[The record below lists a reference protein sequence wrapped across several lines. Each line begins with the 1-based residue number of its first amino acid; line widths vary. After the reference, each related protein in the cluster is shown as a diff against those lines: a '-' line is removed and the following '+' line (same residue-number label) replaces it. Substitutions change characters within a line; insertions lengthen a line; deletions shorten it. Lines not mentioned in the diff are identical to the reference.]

1 MLNRLELENFKS
13 WRVLRQFR
21 LASLTGLFGTNSSGK
36 TSIIQA
42 LLMMKQTVE
51 SSDRKQVLNLGDDSD
66 PVRLGTFR
74 EMLHQGRGPFE
85 FELNWTMPDD
95 LVIPDP
101 ARPSATMF
109 SGAEM
114 EFCTRI
120 ATGGKPARMRV
131 ERLEYRFA
139 DGIFAL
145 HRKDQ
150 QKNSYELDGSSAQGF
165 GFRRIRGRPWD
176 LPDPVKSYGFPDQ
189 VKAYYQ
195 NAGFLS
201 DLALAFEEQMN
212 RLYYLGPLRDYP
224 KREYTWAGAEP
235 ADMGQR
241 GERVVDALLASQ
253 DQPKISRGKG
263 TPAFTVQEYVGY
275 WLKELG
281 LVHSFS
287 VEPITPESNLYRVWV
302 TRSPGATPVLIT
314 DVGFGI
320 SQILPVLTICY
331 YVPEGSTILLEQ
343 PEIHLH
349 PAVQSGLADVFIDA
363 MKRRRVQLVLESHSE
378 HLLRR
383 LQRRMA
389 EEQIGPE
396 QVALYFAQE
405 EKGVSRLNPLEVDEF
420 GNIRNWPANFFGDE
434 MGDLAAMA
442 EAAMRRQIA
451 RADAA

>member
-1 MLNRLELENFKS
+1 MLKQLGLQNFKS
-13 WRVLRQFR
+13 WRTLRELR
-21 LASLTGLFGTNSSGK
+21 LAPITGLFGTNSYGK
-36 TSIIQA
+36 TSIVQA

-74 EMLHQGRGPFE
+74 EMLHQGKGPFE
-85 FELNWTMPDD
+85 FELEWTLPHE
-95 LVIPDP
+95 LSIPDP
-101 ARPSATMF
+101 GRPGATMF
-109 SGAEM
+109 SGTGM

-120 ATGGKPARMRV
+120 SAAGSRGRMRV
-131 ERLEYRFA
+131 ERLEYRFGDA
-139 DGIFAL
+139 TFAMR
-145 HRKDQ
+145 RKERQ
-150 QKNSYELDGSSAQGF
+150 EHSYELEASSSEGF
-165 GFRRIRGRPWD
+165 GFRRLRGRAWD

-195 NAGFLS
+195 NASFLS
-201 DLALAFEEQMN
+201 DLTLAFEEQMN
-212 RLYYLGPLRDYP
+212 RVYYLGPLRDYP

-241 GERVVDALLASQ
+241 GERVVDALMASQ
-253 DQPKISRGKG
+253 ERPKISRGKG
-263 TPAFTVQEYVGY
+263 TKAFTVQEYVAY

-287 VEPITPESNLYRVWV
+287 VLPITPESNLYRVWI
-302 TRSPGATPVLIT
+302 TRSPGAPPVLIT
-314 DVGFGI
+314 DVGFGV
-320 SQILPVLTICY
+320 SQILPVLAICY

-363 MKRRRVQLVLESHSE
+363 VKRRRVQLVLESHSE

-389 EEQIGPE
+389 EEQISPE

-405 EKGVSRLNPLEVDEF
+405 EQGASRLSSLEVDEF
-420 GNIRNWPANFFGDE
+420 GNIRNWPPNFFGDD

-442 EAAMRRQIA
+442 EAALRRQMA
-451 RADAA
+451 RRGAA

>member
-1 MLNRLELENFKS
+1 MLNQLGLENFKS
-13 WRVLRQFR
+13 WRSVRQLR
-21 LASLTGLFGTNSSGK
+21 LAPVTGLFGTNSSGK
-36 TSIIQA
+36 SSIIQA

-51 SSDRKQVLNLGDDSD
+51 YSDRKQVLNLGDDSD

-74 EMLHQGRGPFE
+74 EMLHQGKGPFE
-85 FELNWTMPDD
+85 FDLQWALPQELS
-95 LVIPDP
+95 IPDP

-109 SGAEM
+109 SGSEM
-114 EFCTRI
+114 GFCTRI
-120 ATGGKPARMRV
+120 NAAGSRGRMRV

-139 DGIFAL
+139 DAVFAMR
-145 HRKDQ
+145 RKERQ
-150 QKNSYELDGSSAQGF
+150 EHSYELEASSSSGF
-165 GFRRIRGRPWD
+165 GFRRIRGRAWD

-195 NAGFLS
+195 NASFLS

-212 RLYYLGPLRDYP
+212 RVYYLGPLRDYP

-241 GERVVDALLASQ
+241 GERVVDALMASQ
-253 DQPKISRGKG
+253 ERPKISRGKG
-263 TPAFTVQEYVGY
+263 TKAFTVQEYVGY

-287 VEPITPESNLYRVWV
+287 VQPITPESNLYRVWI
-302 TRSPGATPVLIT
+302 TRSPGAPPVLIT

-363 MKRRRVQLVLESHSE
+363 MKRRKVQLVLESHSE

-383 LQRRMA
+383 LQRRLA
-389 EEQIGPE
+389 EEQITPD
-396 QVALYFAQE
+396 QVALYFARE
-405 EKGVSRLNPLEVDEF
+405 EQGVSRLNPLDVDEF
-420 GNIRNWPANFFGDE
+420 GNIRNWPPNFFGDE

-442 EAAMRRQIA
+442 EAAMRRQMA
-451 RADAA
+451 RRGAA

>member
-1 MLNRLELENFKS
+1 MLNQLGLENFKS
-13 WRVLRQFR
+13 WRSVRQLRM
-21 LASLTGLFGTNSSGK
+21 APITGLFGTNSSGK

-66 PVRLGTFR
+66 PVRLGTFG
-74 EMLHQGRGPFE
+74 EILHQGKGPFE
-85 FELNWTMPDD
+85 FDLKWTLPQE

-101 ARPSATMF
+101 AQPDATMF

-114 EFCTRI
+114 DFRARI
-120 ATGGKPARMRV
+120 SAAGSRGRMRV
-131 ERLEYRFA
+131 EELEYRFA
-139 DGIFAL
+139 DATFAMR
-145 HRKDQ
+145 RKERQ
-150 QKNSYELDGSSAQGF
+150 EHGYELEGSSEKGF
-165 GFRRIRGRPWD
+165 GFKRIRGRAWD

-195 NAGFLS
+195 NASFVS
-201 DLALAFEEQMN
+201 DLALSFEEQMN
-212 RLYYLGPLRDYP
+212 RVYYLGPLRDYP

-241 GERVVDALLASQ
+241 GERVVDALMASQ
-253 DQPKISRGKG
+253 EQPKISRGKG
-263 TPAFTVQEYVGY
+263 IKAFTVQEYVGY

-287 VEPITPESNLYRVWV
+287 VQPITPESNLYRVWI
-302 TRSPGATPVLIT
+302 TRSPGAAPALIT

-349 PAVQSGLADVFIDA
+349 PAVQSGLADVFIDVI
-363 MKRRRVQLVLESHSE
+363 RRRKIQLVVESHSE

-389 EEQIGPE
+389 EEQIAPE
-396 QVALYFAQE
+396 QVALYFAQQE
-405 EKGVSRLNPLEVDEF
+405 QGVSSLSPLEVDEF
-420 GNIRNWPANFFGDE
+420 GNIRNWPPNFFGDE

-451 RADAA
+451 RRGAA

>member
-1 MLNRLELENFKS
+1 MLNQLGLENFKS
-13 WRVLRQFR
+13 WRSVRQLR
-21 LASLTGLFGTNSSGK
+21 LAPLTGLFGTNSSGK
-36 TSIIQA
+36 SSIIQA

-74 EMLHQGRGPFE
+74 EMLHQGKGPFE
-85 FELNWTMPDD
+85 FELQWTLPHD
-95 LVIPDP
+95 LDIPDP
-101 ARPSATMF
+101 ARPSAAMF
-109 SGAEM
+109 SGNEM

-120 ATGGKPARMRV
+120 SAAGSKGRMRV

-139 DGIFAL
+139 DGTFAIR
-145 HRKDQ
+145 RKERQ
-150 QKNSYELDGSSAQGF
+150 EHSYELEGSSGRGF
-165 GFRRIRGRPWD
+165 GFRRIRGRAWD

-195 NAGFLS
+195 NASFLP

-212 RLYYLGPLRDYP
+212 RVYYLGPLRDYP

-241 GERVVDALLASQ
+241 GERVVDALMASQ
-253 DQPKISRGKG
+253 DRPKISRGKG
-263 TPAFTVQEYVGY
+263 TRAFTVQEYVGY

-287 VEPITPESNLYRVWV
+287 VQPITPESNLYRVWI
-302 TRSPGATPVLIT
+302 TRSPGAAPVLIT

-363 MKRRRVQLVLESHSE
+363 MKRRKVQVVLESHSE

-389 EEQIGPE
+389 EEQIAPE

-405 EKGVSRLNPLEVDEF
+405 EQGVSRLNPLEVDEF
-420 GNIRNWPANFFGDE
+420 GNIRNWPHNFFGDE

-442 EAAMRRQIA
+442 EAAMRRQMA
-451 RADAA
+451 RRDAA

>member
-1 MLNRLELENFKS
+1 MLKQLGLENFKS
-13 WRVLRQFR
+13 WRSVRQLY
-21 LASLTGLFGTNSSGK
+21 LAPITGLFGTNSSGK
-36 TSIIQA
+36 TSIVQA

-51 SSDRKQVLNLGDDSD
+51 SSDRRQVLNLGDDSD

-85 FELNWTMPDD
+85 FELHWTLPHE
-95 LVIPDP
+95 LAIPDP
-101 ARPSATMF
+101 ARPSSTMF
-109 SGAEM
+109 SGTEM

-120 ATGGKPARMRV
+120 STAGSRGRMRV
-131 ERLEYRFA
+131 ERLQYRFA
-139 DGIFAL
+139 DATFAMR
-145 HRKDQ
+145 RKERQ
-150 QKNSYELDGSSAQGF
+150 EHSYELEASSSRGF
-165 GFRRIRGRPWD
+165 GFKRIRGRAWD

-195 NAGFLS
+195 NASFLS

-212 RLYYLGPLRDYP
+212 RVYYLGPLRDYP

-241 GERVVDALLASQ
+241 GERVVDALMASQ
-253 DQPKISRGKG
+253 ERPKISRGKG
-263 TPAFTVQEYVGY
+263 TKAFTVQEYVGH

-287 VEPITPESNLYRVWV
+287 VEPITPSSNLYRVWI
-302 TRSPGATPVLIT
+302 TRSPGALPVLIT
-314 DVGFGI
+314 DVGFGV

-363 MKRRRVQLVLESHSE
+363 MKRRKVQLVLESHSE

-389 EEQIGPE
+389 EEQIAPE
-396 QVALYFAQE
+396 QVALYFAE
-405 EKGVSRLNPLEVDEF
+405 ENQGTSRLSPLEVDEF
-420 GNIRNWPANFFGDE
+420 GNIRNWPPNFFGDE

-442 EAAMRRQIA
+442 EAAMLRQVARRG
-451 RADAA
+451 AA

>member
-1 MLNRLELENFKS
+1 MLNQLGLENFKS
-13 WRVLRQFR
+13 WRSVRQLRM
-21 LASLTGLFGTNSSGK
+21 APITGLFGTNSSGK

-74 EMLHQGRGPFE
+74 EILHQGKGPFE
-85 FELNWTMPDD
+85 FDLKWTLPHE

-101 ARPSATMF
+101 AQPGATLF
-109 SGAEM
+109 CGAEM
-114 EFCTRI
+114 DFRTRI
-120 ATGGKPARMRV
+120 SAAGGKGRMRV
-131 ERLEYRFA
+131 EELEYRFA
-139 DGIFAL
+139 DATIAMR
-145 HRKDQ
+145 RKEREEHG
-150 QKNSYELDGSSAQGF
+150 YELDGSSERGF
-165 GFRRIRGRPWD
+165 GFKRIRGRAWD

-189 VKAYYQ
+189 AKAYYQ
-195 NAGFLS
+195 NASFVS

-212 RLYYLGPLRDYP
+212 RVYYLGPLRDYP

-241 GERVVDALLASQ
+241 GERVVDALMASQ
-253 DQPKISRGKG
+253 ERPKISRGKG
-263 TPAFTVQEYVGY
+263 VKAFTVQEYVGY

-281 LVHSFS
+281 LVHGFS
-287 VEPITPESNLYRVWV
+287 VQPITPDSNLYRVWI
-302 TRSPGATPVLIT
+302 TRGPGAAPALIT

-349 PAVQSGLADVFIDA
+349 PAVQSGLADVFIDVI
-363 MKRRRVQLVLESHSE
+363 KRRKIQLVVESHSE

-389 EEQIGPE
+389 EEQIAPE
-396 QVALYFAQE
+396 HVALYFARDE
-405 EKGVSRLNPLEVDEF
+405 RGVSRLSPLEVDEF
-420 GNIRNWPANFFGDE
+420 GNIRNWPPNFFGDE

-451 RADAA
+451 RRGAA

>member
-1 MLNRLELENFKS
+1 MLKQLGLENFKS
-13 WRVLRQFR
+13 WRSIGGLG
-21 LASLTGLFGTNSSGK
+21 LAPITGLFGTNSSGK

-74 EMLHQGRGPFE
+74 EMLHQGKGPFE
-85 FELNWTMPDD
+85 FNLHWTLPQELT
-95 LVIPDP
+95 IPDP
-101 ARPSATMF
+101 ARPDATMF
-109 SGAEM
+109 SGTEM
-114 EFCTRI
+114 NFCTRI
-120 ATGGKPARMRV
+120 HAAGNKGRMRV

-139 DGIFAL
+139 DRTFAMR
-145 HRKDQ
+145 RKERQ
-150 QKNSYELDGSSAQGF
+150 EHSYELEATGSGF
-165 GFRRIRGRPWD
+165 GFKRLRGRAWD

-195 NAGFLS
+195 NASFLS

-212 RLYYLGPLRDYP
+212 RVYYLGPLRDYP

-241 GERVVDALLASQ
+241 GERVVDALMASQ
-253 DQPKISRGKG
+253 EQPRISRGKG
-263 TPAFTVQEYVGY
+263 TKAFTVQEYVGY

-287 VEPITPESNLYRVWV
+287 VEPITPESNLYRVWI
-302 TRSPGATPVLIT
+302 TRSAGAPPVLIT

-389 EEQIGPE
+389 EEQISPE
-396 QVALYFAQE
+396 QVALYFAHDEQ
-405 EKGVSRLNPLEVDEF
+405 GMSRLNPLEVDEF
-420 GNIRNWPANFFGDE
+420 GNIRNWPPNFFGDE

-442 EAAMRRQIA
+442 EAAMRRQMA
-451 RADAA
+451 RRGTA

>member
-1 MLNRLELENFKS
+1 MLNHLGLENFKS
-13 WRVLRQFR
+13 WRSVPRLR
-21 LASLTGLFGTNSSGK
+21 LAPVTGLFGTNSSGK

-74 EMLHQGRGPFE
+74 EILHRGRGPFQ
-85 FELNWTMPDD
+85 FEMEWTLPQE

-101 ARPSATMF
+101 ARPSATLF
-109 SGAEM
+109 SGSEM
-114 EFCTRI
+114 GFCTRI
-120 ATGGKPARMRV
+120 GAAGSTGRMRV

-139 DGIFAL
+139 DATVTM
-145 HRKDQ
+145 HRKKGQ
-150 QKNSYELDGSSAQGF
+150 EHGYELAGSSSKGF
-165 GFRRIRGRPWD
+165 GFERSRGRAWD
-176 LPDPVKSYGFPDQ
+176 LPDPVKCYGFPDQ

-195 NAGFLS
+195 NASFVS

-212 RLYYLGPLRDYP
+212 RVYYLGPLRDYP

-241 GERVVDALLASQ
+241 GERVVDALMASQ
-253 DQPKISRGKG
+253 DRPKISRGQGRK
-263 TPAFTVQEYVGY
+263 AFTVQEYVGY

-302 TRSPGATPVLIT
+302 TRSPGAAPVLIT

-331 YVPEGSTILLEQ
+331 YVPEGSTVLLEQ

-349 PAVQSGLADVFIDA
+349 PAVQSGLADVFIDV
-363 MKRRRVQLVLESHSE
+363 MKRRRVQLVVESHSE

-389 EEQIGPE
+389 EERIAPDE
-396 QVALYFAQE
+396 VALYFARE
-405 EKGVSRLNPLEVDEF
+405 EQGVSRLCPLDVDEF
-420 GNIRNWPANFFGDE
+420 GNIRNWPPNFFGDE

-442 EAAMRRQIA
+442 EAAMRRQMA
-451 RADAA
+451 RRDAA

>member
-1 MLNRLELENFKS
+1 MLKQLGLENFKS
-13 WRVLRQFR
+13 WRSMDGVG
-21 LASLTGLFGTNSSGK
+21 LAPITGLFGTNSSGK

-66 PVRLGTFR
+66 SVRLGTFR
-74 EMLHQGRGPFE
+74 EMLHQGKGPFE
-85 FELNWTMPDD
+85 FELQWSLPHE
-95 LVIPDP
+95 LAIPDP
-101 ARPSATMF
+101 TLPDTTMF
-109 SGAEM
+109 SGTEM
-114 EFCTRI
+114 GFCTRI
-120 ATGGKPARMRV
+120 SAGSRGRMRV

-139 DGIFAL
+139 DRAFAL
-145 HRKDQ
+145 QRKERQ
-150 QKNSYELDGSSAQGF
+150 EHSYELEASGNGF
-165 GFRRIRGRPWD
+165 GFKRIRGRAWD

-189 VKAYYQ
+189 VKAYYK
-195 NAGFLS
+195 NASFLS

-212 RLYYLGPLRDYP
+212 RVYYLGPLRDYP

-241 GERVVDALLASQ
+241 GERVVDALMASQ
-253 DQPKISRGKG
+253 EQPKISRGKG
-263 TPAFTVQEYVGY
+263 TKAFTVQEYVAY

-287 VEPITPESNLYRVWV
+287 VQPITPESNLYRVWI
-302 TRSPGATPVLIT
+302 TRSPGAPPVLIT

-349 PAVQSGLADVFIDA
+349 PSVQSGLADVFIDA

-389 EEQIGPE
+389 EEQLAPE
-396 QVALYFAQE
+396 QVALYFARE
-405 EKGVSRLNPLEVDEF
+405 EQGVSRLSPLEVDEF
-420 GNIRNWPANFFGDE
+420 GNIRNWPPNFFGDE
-434 MGDLAAMA
+434 MGDLAEMA
-442 EAAMRRQIA
+442 EAAMRRQMA
-451 RADAA
+451 RRGPA

>member
-1 MLNRLELENFKS
+1 MLTRLGLENFKS
-13 WRVLRQFR
+13 WRSVRDLR
-21 LASLTGLFGTNSSGK
+21 LAPLTGLFGTNSSGK

-51 SSDRKQVLNLGDDSD
+51 SSDRRQVLNLGGDAD

-74 EMLHQGRGPFE
+74 EMLHGGKGPFE
-85 FELNWTMPDD
+85 LDLEWTLPREL
-95 LVIPDP
+95 VVPDP
-101 ARPSATMF
+101 ANPAATMF
-109 SGAEM
+109 SGSEM
-114 EFCTRI
+114 GFCTRV
-120 ATGGKPARMRV
+120 AAAGSKGRMRV
-131 ERLEYRFA
+131 ENLAYRFG
-139 DGIFAL
+139 DGTFGMR
-145 HRKDQ
+145 RKEGKEDA
-150 QKNSYELDGSSAQGF
+150 YELGGSSARGF
-165 GFRRIRGRPWD
+165 EFRRIRGRAWD

-195 NAGFLS
+195 NAGFLP
-201 DLALAFEEQMN
+201 DLALAFEEQMG
-212 RLYYLGPLRDYP
+212 RVYYLGPLRDYP

-241 GERVVDALLASQ
+241 GERVVDALMASQ
-253 DQPKISRGKG
+253 DRPKISRGKG
-263 TPAFTVQEYVGY
+263 TPSFSVQQYVGY
-275 WLKELG
+275 WLKQLG

-302 TRSPGATPVLIT
+302 TRSPGAAPVLIT

-363 MKRRRVQLVLESHSE
+363 MSRRRVQLVLESHSE

-383 LQRRMA
+383 LQRRIA
-389 EEQIGPE
+389 EEKIAPE
-396 QVALYFAQE
+396 QVALYFARE
-405 EKGVSRLNPLEVDEF
+405 EEGVSRLDALELDEF
-420 GNIRNWPANFFGDE
+420 GNIRNWPPNFFGDE

-442 EAAMRRQIA
+442 EAAIQRQMA
-451 RADAA
+451 GRGAA

>member
-1 MLNRLELENFKS
+1 
-13 WRVLRQFR
+13 
-21 LASLTGLFGTNSSGK
+21 
-36 TSIIQA
+36 
-42 LLMMKQTVE
+42 
-51 SSDRKQVLNLGDDSD
+51 
-66 PVRLGTFR
+66 
-74 EMLHQGRGPFE
+74 
-85 FELNWTMPDD
+85 
-95 LVIPDP
+95 
-101 ARPSATMF
+101 
-109 SGAEM
+109 M

-120 ATGGKPARMRV
+120 SAAGSKGRMRV

-139 DGIFAL
+139 DAAFAMR
-145 HRKDQ
+145 RKERQ
-150 QKNSYELDGSSAQGF
+150 EHSYELEASSSNGF
-165 GFRRIRGRPWD
+165 SFRRIRGRVWE

-195 NAGFLS
+195 NASFLS

-212 RLYYLGPLRDYP
+212 RVYYLGPLRDYP

-241 GERVVDALLASQ
+241 GERVVDALMASQ
-253 DQPKISRGKG
+253 ERPKISRGQGIK
-263 TPAFTVQEYVGY
+263 AFTVQEYVGH

-287 VEPITPESNLYRVWV
+287 VEPITSESNLYRVWI
-302 TRSPGATPVLIT
+302 TRSPGAPPVLIT
-314 DVGFGI
+314 DVGFGV

-389 EEQIGPE
+389 EEQISPE

-405 EKGVSRLNPLEVDEF
+405 EQGASRLSALEVDEF
-420 GNIRNWPANFFGDE
+420 GNIRNWPPNFFGDD
-434 MGDLAAMA
+434 MGDLTAMA
-442 EAAMRRQIA
+442 EAAIRRQMA
-451 RADAA
+451 RRGPA